1 MEYYLFITI
10 LLCSVADPN
19 EEALD
24 PDEEVFDEDTAE
36 MFEALQ
42 RASSPS
48 KSEALVQKSY
58 DQGIFH
64 LAASIASKFRND
76 KSLGTTEMKSDLPS
90 TTFAAGVN
98 KGGFLTPTKE

>member
-1 MEYYLFITI
+1 M
-10 LLCSVADPN
+10 LCSVADPN

-24 PDEEVFDEDTAE
+24 PDEEVFDEETAE

-42 RASSPS
+42 TASSPEPS
-48 KSEALVQKSY
+48 KSEELVQKSY

>member
-1 MEYYLFITI
+1 M
-10 LLCSVADPN
+10 LCSVADPN

-24 PDEEVFDEDTAE
+24 PDEEVFDEETAE

-42 RASSPS
+42 RASSPT
-48 KSEALVQKSY
+48 KSEELVQKSY

-90 TTFAAGVN
+90 TAFATGVN
-98 KGGFLTPTKE
+98 KGGFLTPTKN